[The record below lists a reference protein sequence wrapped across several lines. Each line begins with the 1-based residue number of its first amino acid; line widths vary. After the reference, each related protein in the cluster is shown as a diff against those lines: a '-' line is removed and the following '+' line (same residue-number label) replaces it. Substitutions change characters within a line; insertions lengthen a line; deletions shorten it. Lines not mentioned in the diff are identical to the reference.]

1 MRKCFHEKK
10 VPLRSRT
17 KISVVT
23 LASSQG
29 IKLKFNGMRIGF
41 MFLDYIQEN
50 YFYVILA

>member
-23 LASSQG
+23 LASSQA
-29 IKLKFNGMRIGF
+29 IKLKFKGMRVYENSREF
-41 MFLDYIQEN
+41 MSMLYWLKFQ
-50 YFYVILA
+50 F